1 VATSREDLFDGLV
14 AARARHAERS
24 RGARVAQVLAG
35 LALLVVGI
43 PLSVVVPE
51 LGIPG
56 VLFGLRL
63 LADEYD
69 WAARAYASIAWRWER
84 FRTWFLARPGP
95 VKVLVVLAMSIV
107 AIALLALLA

>member
-1 VATSREDLFDGLV
+1 VATSRQDLVDGLI

-24 RGARVAQVLAG
+24 RGARIAQMLAG
-35 LALLVVGI
+35 LALLAVGI
-43 PLSVVVPE
+43 PLAIVVPE
-51 LGIPG
+51 FGIPG
-56 VLFGLRL
+56 LLLGLRL

-69 WAARAYASIAWRWER
+69 WAAHAYGSIAWRWER